1 MSDVSE
7 RIEDLER
14 TIERVQ
20 TGLDHAQRAL
30 SGVEKTHKKARG
42 FVTMLRRAA
51 IALVIGGVVIAGL
64 NVLRSRT
71 R

>member
-7 RIEDLER
+7 RIEHLER
-14 TIERVQ
+14 TIELVQ

-30 SGVEKTHKKARG
+30 SGVEKTHKKARH
-42 FVTMLRRAA
+42 FVRMLRRVA
-51 IALVIGGVVIAGL
+51 IALVIGGVVIGGL
-64 NVLRSRT
+64 SVLRSRT

>member
-7 RIEDLER
+7 RIEHLER
-14 TIERVQ
+14 TIELVQ

-30 SGVEKTHKKARG
+30 NGVEKTHRKARR
-42 FVTMLRRAA
+42 FVTTLRRAVVLL
-51 IALVIGGVVIAGL
+51 LVGGAVFAGL
-64 NVLRSRT
+64 SALRGRT

>member
-7 RIEDLER
+7 RIENLER
-14 TIERVQ
+14 TIELVQ

-30 SGVEKTHKKARG
+30 SGVEKTHRKARG
-42 FVTMLRRAA
+42 FARLLRRAV
-51 IALVIGGVVIAGL
+51 IALVIAAVVAGGLSA
-64 NVLRSRT
+64 LRGRA